1 MIIDRIF
8 TPGLAQVAYLI
19 ADESSGDVAVIDPR
33 HFVVPFNSDAFQCLA
48 RDCFETRTIRPMKE
62 ALIEVTRELKRRDDL
77 DYPAWIG
84 WESSRN
90 TTTR

>member
-8 TPGLAQVAYLI
+8 TPGLAQVAFLI
-19 ADESSGDVAVIDPR
+19 ADEASGDVAVIDPR

-77 DYPAWIG
+77 DYPAWVG